1 MKHLII
7 FLNYC
12 QSRIQNPVYR
22 QFSMAPL
29 ANRNTTLLFLSKPLD
44 ERELSY
50 EVSMLRRKEEV
61 PSPVTFHVCATLDRP
76 NTGAMVAQTLTLIR
90 KVFADSPMLAY
101 CLMPDLNTCTEAQ
114 RNAAWKSLVT
124 INNTVTDYQDIHF
137 LRTCFLYTDA
147 SQKSLAH
154 FLYDYTQYEEV
165 QQLVPAMQFSST
177 AQSNESTQS
186 DEKSDFPSIFSTFSA
201 SGLTYPEDDIR
212 FHLQQFFLNA
222 LLSYSQPDVNPISM
236 EVCQEEAMSILSQ
249 LPLGLEQLCLQ
260 ESEFINLSSDETKQ
274 WDEPAA
280 YWENAVELAHTG
292 IKDMPRE
299 DWLREFQT
307 RLEVLYQ
314 RRFRDFGVDYFFS
327 YEQKKISDYNKVIL
341 SGIHHALTESMLT
354 HPFPPETQKDIVRA
368 IVNQLQQRVL
378 QVDQALT
385 QANLQIKQLKT
396 SLEDYNLRWN
406 KMGLFDRMRGK
417 DTELLTSFEQDLRRY
432 YELRTVVPGCQFAT
446 KLLNELIPQI
456 SALSEDTDHV
466 TAVCRDALHSTFRS
480 IEESDPSTLCGMF
493 PSDMILNARDAIKL
507 DKEYL
512 LCQYLHLLELLYGR
526 NKLIDGD
533 DLLQRMRNMF
543 AEEFNIYLRNRIA
556 DGTLPA
562 VLELNIAERLA
573 ALYDGHGGLSRFL
586 YEIRQQTAF
595 NLMLKTE
602 SGNDESNPE
611 PLADD
616 QYVLISPAHADIR
629 DYVKSHSTSDLQ
641 MLHTR
646 FRISLTDLDGFSGQR
661 MFVEP
666 SIF

>member
-76 NTGAMVAQTLTLIR
+76 DSGIMVSQTLTLIR

-101 CLMPDLNTCTEAQ
+101 CLMPDLKTCTDAE
-114 RNAAWKSLVT
+114 RNAAWKSLVS

-137 LRTCFLYTDA
+137 LRTCFLYSDA
-147 SQKSLAH
+147 TQKSLAH
-154 FLYDYTQYEEV
+154 FLYDYTQYDEV
-165 QQLVPAMQFSST
+165 QQLVPIMQLDST
-177 AQSNESTQS
+177 ES
-186 DEKSDFPSIFSTFSA
+186 DGANGEKSDFPPIFSTFSA
-201 SGLTYPEDDIR
+201 SGLNYPEDDIR
-212 FHLQQFFLNA
+212 FHLQQFFLNS

-236 EVCQEEAMSILSQ
+236 EVCLNQAMSILSK
-249 LPLGLEQLCLQ
+249 LPLSLEQLCLQ
-260 ESEFINLSSDETKQ
+260 ESEFINLNADANKQ

-280 YWENAVELAHTG
+280 YWENATELAHTG
-292 IKDMPRE
+292 VKDMPRE

-314 RRFRDFGVDYFFS
+314 RRFREVGVDYFFT
-327 YEQKKISDYNKVIL
+327 YEQKKISDYNNVIL
-341 SGIHHALTESMLT
+341 SGIHHALTEVMIT
-354 HPFPPETQKDIVRA
+354 NPFPPETQKDIVRA

-378 QVDQALT
+378 QVEQAQT
-385 QANLQIKQLKT
+385 QANLQIKQLKA
-396 SLEDYNLRWN
+396 SIDDHNLRWN

-417 DTELLTSFEQDLRRY
+417 DNELLTTFEQDLRRY
-432 YELRTVVPGCQFAT
+432 YELRTVVPGCQFAI
-446 KLLNELIPQI
+446 KLLNELIPQV
-456 SALSEDTDHV
+456 SALSEDIDHI
-466 TAVCRDALHSTFRS
+466 TTVCREALHSTFRS
-480 IEESDPSTLCGMF
+480 IEESDPSSLCGMF
-493 PSDMILNARDAIKL
+493 PSEPIVNARDAIKL
-507 DKEYL
+507 DKEYML
-512 LCQYLHLLELLYGR
+512 SQYLHLLELLYGR
-526 NKLIDGD
+526 NRLIDSD

-543 AEEFNIYLRNRIA
+543 SEEINAYIRHRIA

-573 ALYDGHGGLSRFL
+573 SIYDGHGGLSRFL
-586 YEIRQQTAF
+586 YEIKQQTAL

-602 SGNDESNPE
+602 SGNDENHPE
-611 PLADD
+611 PETDE
-616 QYVLISPAHADIR
+616 QYVLISPVHDDIR
-629 DYVKSHSTSDLQ
+629 DFVKSHSTSDLQ

-646 FRISLTDLDGFSGQR
+646 FHISLTDLDGFSGQR

>member
-61 PSPVTFHVCATLDRP
+61 PSPVTFHVCATLDRTD
-76 NTGAMVAQTLTLIR
+76 TGIMVAQTLTLIR

-101 CLMPDLNTCTEAQ
+101 CLMPDLKTCTDAE

-124 INNTVTDYQDIHF
+124 INSTVTDYQDITF
-137 LRTCFLYTDA
+137 LRTCFLYSDA
-147 SQKSLAH
+147 SQQSLAH
-154 FLYDYTQYEEV
+154 FLYDYTQYDEV
-165 QQLVPAMQFSST
+165 QQLVTSKQFNIT
-177 AQSNESTQS
+177 GTEEEQ
-186 DEKSDFPSIFSTFSA
+186 KSDFPPIFSTFSA
-201 SGLTYPEDDIR
+201 TGLTYPEDDIR

-236 EVCQEEAMSILSQ
+236 EVCLDQAMNILSK
-249 LPLGLEQLCLQ
+249 LPLSLEQLCLQ
-260 ESEFINLSSDETKQ
+260 ESEFINLNADENKQ

-280 YWENAVELAHTG
+280 YWENAVELARTG
-292 IKDMPRE
+292 IKDTPRE
-299 DWLREFQT
+299 DWLHEFQT
-307 RLEVLYQ
+307 RLEVLFQ
-314 RRFRDFGVDYFFS
+314 RRFRDFGVEYFYN
-327 YEQKKISDYNKVIL
+327 YEQKKITDYNNVIL
-341 SGIHHALTESMLT
+341 SGISHALMEAMMSN
-354 HPFPPETQKDIVRA
+354 PFPPETQKDIVRA

-378 QVDQALT
+378 QVDQAQS
-385 QANLQIKQLKT
+385 QATLQVKQLKT
-396 SLEDYNLRWN
+396 TLEEHNQRWN

-417 DTELLTSFEQDLRRY
+417 DTELLTTFEQDLRRY
-432 YELRTVVPGCQFAT
+432 YELRTVIPGCQFAT

-466 TAVCRDALHSTFRS
+466 TSVCREALHSTFRS
-480 IEESDPSTLCGMF
+480 IEESDPSSLCGVF
-493 PSDMILNARDAIKL
+493 PSEPILNARDAIKL
-507 DKEYL
+507 DKDYL
-512 LCQYLHLLELLYGR
+512 LKQYLHLLELLYGR

-543 AEEFNIYLRNRIA
+543 SEEINVYLRNRIA

-573 ALYDGHGGLSRFL
+573 SVYDGHGGLSRFI
-586 YEIRQQTAF
+586 YEMKQQTAL
-595 NLMLKTE
+595 NLLLKTE
-602 SGNDESNPE
+602 SGNDDVDPE
-611 PLADD
+611 PVAEE
-616 QYVLISPAHADIR
+616 QYVLISPEHDDIR
-629 DYVKSHSTSDLQ
+629 DSVKSHSTSNLQ

-646 FRISLTDLDGFSGQR
+646 FHISLTDLDGFSGQR